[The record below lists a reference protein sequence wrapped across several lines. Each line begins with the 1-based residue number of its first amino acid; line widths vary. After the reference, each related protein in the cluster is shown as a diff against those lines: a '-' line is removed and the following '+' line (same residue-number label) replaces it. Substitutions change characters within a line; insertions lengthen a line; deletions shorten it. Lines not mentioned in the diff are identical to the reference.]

1 MLKKAL
7 MTARVQQQSNAFR
20 MCLANR
26 GFLTYQ
32 DKNYKVPEN
41 LDELISYLDKK
52 RPTFTLLYFTAK
64 WNPII
69 PKIEKDYE
77 ETTKLFKNFEHI
89 RVDCDKT
96 PMVKFYFDARV
107 EPQFLILLNGG
118 ELRRVVGFNFE
129 KLHGFLNEASDLHYR
144 DFQYWGGDNTKNS
157 WERFYDNFDRFSRQG
172 EYDKDATKMFMEP
185 TNDQWRGAGT
195 QNP

>member
-1 MLKKAL
+1 MFAQ
-7 MTARVQQQSNAFR
+7 RS
-20 MCLANR
+20 
-26 GFLTYQ
+26 FLTYQ
-32 DKNYKVPEN
+32 DKNYIVPES
-41 LDELISYLDKK
+41 LDEVIKYLDKK
-52 RPTFTLLYFTAK
+52 RPIFTLLYFTAK

-89 RVDCDKT
+89 RVDCDTT
-96 PMVKFYFDARV
+96 PLVKFYFDARV

-118 ELRRVVGFNFE
+118 ELRRVVGYNFV
-129 KLHGFLNEASDLHYR
+129 KLHQHLTETSDLHYR
-144 DFQYWGGDNTKNS
+144 DFTYWGNDASKNT

-172 EYDKDATKMFMEP
+172 EHDKDATKMHHES
-185 TNDQWRGAGT
+185 TNDQWRGVGT